1 MAGQKV
7 CLDTTFL
14 VDLLRNLKSAVD
26 KAYQMR
32 RDECEFYTT
41 TINAFELY
49 IGAYRSRKPKRV
61 ADVEEI
67 LNDIVLLSINRNEA
81 EESAKIFVE
90 LMERGEIIDIRD
102 ALIAGVF
109 WKMIAII
116 LLLKMFAHFT
126 SISGINV
133 LTY

>member
-1 MAGQKV
+1 
-7 CLDTTFL
+7 
-14 VDLLRNLKSAVD
+14 
-26 KAYQMR
+26 MR

-41 TINAFELY
+41 SINAFELY

-67 LNDIVLLSINRNEA
+67 LNDIVLLSINRNEV

-90 LMERGEIIDIRD
+90 LMEKDEIIDIRD
-102 ALIAGVF
+102 ALIAGC
-109 WKMIAII
+109 I
-116 LLLKMFAHFT
+116 LENDCHKIVTKNINHLT
-126 SISGINV
+126 RISGINI